1 MKRTTA
7 GFTIVE
13 VLVAVVVLAIGIIAM
28 AGTAGMV
35 TRMIGRGKMSTRAS
49 QVATR
54 KMEQLR
60 LAAYSTSPRCTAA
73 GFASGGPEVTPEGV
87 TRLWSVVGATKVR
100 TVTVTVSFKTVRGG
114 THTDVLNTLIEC

>member
-7 GFTIVE
+7 GFSLVE
-13 VLVAVVVLAIGIIAM
+13 VLVAIVVLAIGIIAM
-28 AGTAGMV
+28 GGTAGMV

-54 KMEQLR
+54 KMEELR
-60 LAAYSTSPRCTAA
+60 LAAYSTTPRCTAA
-73 GFASGGPEVTPEGV
+73 GFASGGPEVTWEAV
-87 TRLWSVVGATKVR
+87 TRSWNVPASGKVR